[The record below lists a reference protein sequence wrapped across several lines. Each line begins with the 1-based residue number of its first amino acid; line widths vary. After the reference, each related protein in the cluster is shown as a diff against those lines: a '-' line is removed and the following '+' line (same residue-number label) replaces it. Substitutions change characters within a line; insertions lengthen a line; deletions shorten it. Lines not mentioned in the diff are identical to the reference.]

1 MKKILIVL
9 FMAALL
15 TGCGHNAKIPHNGYA
30 RFKTIET
37 YLDGYEV
44 VDTDTG
50 WSYFVFSGGGM
61 VPLYDEYGHTY
72 RANGWRDIGS

>member
-1 MKKILIVL
+1 
-9 FMAALL
+9 MAALL

-50 WSYFVFSGGGM
+50 WSYFVFSGGGI
-61 VPLYDEYGHTY
+61 VPLYDDYGDT
-72 RANGWRDIGS
+72 